1 MSDFLGLTI
10 AGASTLSNVLL
21 RSQELALQRQAL
33 ESGILLKAKQYGQL
47 GFNPNEVKHMLING
61 SSNNG
66 SVRLSN
72 MHNDVSV
79 VRAYDMFN
87 PNSNG
92 IRDKIKSLN
101 RGIKIY
107 NTVGESSV

>member
-10 AGASTLSNVLL
+10 AGASTLSNALL

-47 GFNPNEVKHMLING
+47 GFNPNEVKQMLVNSSS
-61 SSNNG
+61 SSN
-66 SVRLSN
+66 VKLSN
-72 MHNDVSV
+72 MHNDISV

-87 PNSNG
+87 PSSNG
-92 IRDKIKSLN
+92 IRNKIRSFN
-101 RGIKIY
+101 DSVKIY
-107 NTVGESSV
+107 NTTGESSV